1 MSKGGQSK
9 KPARVDAE
17 PVFILHQY
25 PYRETSLLLD
35 VFSQSHGRF
44 SLTARGAR
52 RAGSHLRGILM
63 AFQPILLSW
72 FGAGELKTLHSA
84 TWQGGVAHLSGLPLL
99 CGFYMNE
106 LLMKLLPRDEE
117 MPVLFTTYFKSISR
131 LAKVN
136 KKEEVEPILREFELT
151 LLCELGYGFDVDC
164 EYETG
169 KSIVPEQNYRFIR
182 GCGFVSQR
190 DTDKIPVN
198 DSILVSGHTL
208 AALARRDF
216 SCPKT
221 RQQSKTLLREALGH
235 ELGGNKLHTR
245 QILLDLHL
253 FS

>member
-1 MSKGGQSK
+1 MSKDGQSRK
-9 KPARVDAE
+9 VGRVDAE

-25 PYRETSLLLD
+25 PYKETSLLLD
-35 VFSQSHGRF
+35 VFSQAHGRF

-52 RAGSHLRGILM
+52 RAGSQLRGVLM

-72 FGAGELKTLHSA
+72 FGQGELKTLHNA

-106 LLMKLLPRDEE
+106 LLMKLLPRDEAAP
-117 MPVLFTTYFKSISR
+117 MLFATYFKSISQ

-136 KKEEVEPILREFELT
+136 SKEEVEPILREFELT
-151 LLCELGYGFDVDC
+151 LLCELGYGFDFAY
-164 EYETG
+164 EYATG
-169 KSIVPEQNYRFIR
+169 KTIVPEQNYRFIR
-182 GCGFVSQR
+182 GSGFVSELSASTTALH
-190 DTDKIPVN
+190 DA
-198 DSILVSGHTL
+198 ILVSGRTL
-208 AALARRDF
+208 ADLARRDF
-216 SCPKT
+216 TCPKT

-235 ELGGNKLHTR
+235 ELGGNVLHTR